1 MATGL
6 LRRLAPAS
14 PDPPAAAGGSL
25 SFQQVYEAH
34 FNYIWRCL
42 RGLGVSEH
50 ALDDAA
56 HDVFLVVQRKLPS
69 FDGSEARVTT
79 WLYEIALRVGR
90 RYRSQ
95 TAKDARRS
103 VSLLPSELD
112 EAGADL
118 GESPV
123 CHSEL
128 RRPQRGHAELVD
140 VEQADPGCELEHSE
154 RLALARRALDALDAD
169 KREVFVLGC
178 IEQRSAPEIAE
189 LTGVP
194 LNTVYSRLR
203 AARRSFAAEIARLA
217 SASRRRDR

>member
-6 LRRLAPAS
+6 LRRPVLAA
-14 PDPPAAAGGSL
+14 PDPVAATTGAL

-34 FNYIWRCL
+34 FHYIWRCL
-42 RGLGVSEH
+42 RGLGVSEQ

-56 HDVFLVVQRKLPS
+56 HDVFLVVQRKLAS
-69 FDGSEARVTT
+69 FDGSEARLTT

-103 VSLLPSELD
+103 VSLMPPELD
-112 EAGADL
+112 EVG
-118 GESPV
+118 GEQ
-123 CHSEL
+123 CGIEHCDIE
-128 RRPQRGHAELVD
+128 R
-140 VEQADPGCELEHSE
+140 ADPGCELEQSE
-154 RLALARRALDALDAD
+154 RLALARRALAALDAD
-169 KREVFVLGC
+169 KREAFVLGC

-194 LNTVYSRLR
+194 MNTVYSRLR
-203 AARRSFAAEIARLA
+203 AARRLFAAEIARLEA
-217 SASRRRDR
+217 ARGRRAR

>member
-6 LRRLAPAS
+6 LRRPDLASPETVAPAT
-14 PDPPAAAGGSL
+14 GSL

-34 FNYIWRCL
+34 FHYIWRCL

-56 HDVFLVVQRKLPS
+56 HDVFLVVQRKLSS
-69 FDGSEARVTT
+69 FDGSEARLTT
-79 WLYEIALRVGR
+79 WLYEIALRIGR

-103 VSLLPSELD
+103 VALLPPELD
-112 EAGADL
+112 EA
-118 GESPV
+118 S
-123 CHSEL
+123 
-128 RRPQRGHAELVD
+128 AEQVS
-140 VEQADPGCELEHSE
+140 VEQADRGCELEHAE

-169 KREVFVLGC
+169 KREAFVLGC
-178 IEQRSAPEIAE
+178 VEQRSAPEIAE

-203 AARRSFAAEIARLA
+203 AARRVFAAEIARLEA
-217 SASRRRDR
+217 VAGRRAR

>member
-6 LRRLAPAS
+6 LRRLAPA
-14 PDPPAAAGGSL
+14 PPERPAPAGGSL

-34 FNYIWRCL
+34 FHYIWRCL

-90 RYRSQ
+90 RYRCQ

-103 VSLLPSELD
+103 VSLLPELD
-112 EAGADL
+112 EAGAEL
-118 GESPV
+118 EPAPA

-128 RRPQRGHAELVD
+128 YASQRGHAALVD
-140 VEQADPGCELEHSE
+140 SAQGDPGRELEQSE
-154 RLALARRALDALDAD
+154 RLALARRALDALDAL

-178 IEQRSAPEIAE
+178 VEQRSAPEIAE

-203 AARRSFAAEIARLA
+203 AARQAFANEITRLA
-217 SASRRRDR
+217 AARGRRDR

>member
-6 LRRLAPAS
+6 LRRHALASPELVAPATG
-14 PDPPAAAGGSL
+14 AL
-25 SFQQVYEAH
+25 SFQQVYEEH
-34 FNYIWRCL
+34 FHYIWRCL

-56 HDVFLVVQRKLPS
+56 HDVFLVVQRKLS
-69 FDGSEARVTT
+69 GFDGSEARLTT

-103 VSLLPSELD
+103 VALLPPELD
-112 EAGADL
+112 EIAAEQTRLDHADEGCGL
-118 GESPV
+118 
-123 CHSEL
+123 
-128 RRPQRGHAELVD
+128 
-140 VEQADPGCELEHSE
+140 EQAE

-169 KREVFVLGC
+169 KREAFVLGC

-194 LNTVYSRLR
+194 INTVYSRLR
-203 AARRSFAAEIARLA
+203 AARRMFAAEIARLQA
-217 SASRRRDR
+217 AGGRRVR